1 MFKVA
6 FRNVL
11 RQKRRTLL
19 TVMTMTG
26 GFALAAFSFGWSD
39 GSYNVIIDKFTRTQL
54 GHIQIHGQSYL
65 DRPTLYN
72 TIDNIDQLGQQI
84 YEVEGVVSWSPRVY
98 SAGLASAG
106 EKSAGVRIIGI
117 DPLREDETTLFNKK
131 VVKGR
136 PFDPDSTH
144 ELILGRG
151 LAEVLKADIDSQ
163 VVVVSQGADG
173 SIANDIYRVVGLVES
188 GNALSDQTAFYL
200 TLADSQELLVLYGR
214 VHEVAIVIED
224 LGDVLEMTDAVE
236 ERIDDPKLEV
246 ESWQEFA
253 HDFYVAMKAD
263 QEGNWIMLV
272 IIVIIVATGTLN
284 TVLMTVLERRREY
297 GVLRAMGVRPLQV
310 LRLVVYE
317 VSTMAV
323 LSLVIGSAIALV
335 ANYWLSIDGITFDS
349 LESFTYGGM
358 EFTTM
363 YTEVNLRSFAIP
375 AVTVLL
381 SAVIV
386 SLFPAVKAARTAPAR
401 AMRTH

>member
-1 MFKVA
+1 
-6 FRNVL
+6 
-11 RQKRRTLL
+11 
-19 TVMTMTG
+19 
-26 GFALAAFSFGWSD
+26 
-39 GSYNVIIDKFTRTQL
+39 
-54 GHIQIHGQSYL
+54 
-65 DRPTLYN
+65 
-72 TIDNIDQLGQQI
+72 
-84 YEVEGVVSWSPRVY
+84 
-98 SAGLASAG
+98 
-106 EKSAGVRIIGI
+106 
-117 DPLREDETTLFNKK
+117 
-131 VVKGR
+131 
-136 PFDPDSTH
+136 
-144 ELILGRG
+144 

-188 GNALSDQTAFYL
+188 GNAMSDQTAFYL
-200 TLADSQELLVLYGR
+200 TIADAQELLVLHSR
-214 VHEVAIVIED
+214 VHEIAIVIDD
-224 LGDVLEMTDAVE
+224 LGDVPEMTDVIE
-236 ERIDDPKLEV
+236 ERLNEPGLEV

-310 LRLVVYE
+310 LRLVLYE

-323 LSLVIGSAIALV
+323 LSLAIGSAIALV
-335 ANYWLSIDGITFDS
+335 VNYWLSIDGITFDS
-349 LESFTYGGM
+349 LQSFTYGGM

-363 YTEVNLRSFAIP
+363 YTEVNLRSFVIP
-375 AVTVLL
+375 AVAVLL